1 MKKLIRKE
9 TVIGACVLI
18 ALAILFFGI
27 EYLKGVSIFKPSNYY
42 YVVYENVNGLQV
54 SAPVTVNGFKI
65 GQVDNVELMYDNPG
79 HVLVEISLDKKFQI
93 PVNSKALISSDLL
106 GTASII
112 IDMSKDTAYYAPGD
126 TIPGSKSSGMMD
138 KVTDQL
144 LPGVTDI
151 LPKVDSILTNVNE
164 LTGNPALG
172 STLKNVEELTSA
184 LNSMTK
190 SLNASAKAV
199 PEVIGGV
206 NSVVTSVDSL
216 VADLNALSS
225 KLATAP
231 IDSTVANF
239 NKISEDIAVL
249 TSRLKDPD
257 STLGNL
263 LNDSGL
269 YDNLN
274 NAAQSID
281 SLLIDIRKN
290 PKRYINI
297 KLL

>member
-206 NSVVTSVDSL
+206 NSVVASVDSL

-239 NKISEDIAVL
+239 NKISEDIAAL

>member
-206 NSVVTSVDSL
+206 NSVVASVDSL